1 MDLIMSSFNHRG
13 IFLQKLGPTVADPD
27 EVLVSMQFALKE
39 EGWDAE
45 NSVTTTVLF
54 DSTILIASSYDGGQS
69 FSLGNINK
77 DVDGDGDID
86 ADDKAKL
93 LALAKAYAN
102 IVRP

>member
-1 MDLIMSSFNHRG
+1 MSFFNRRG
-13 IFLQKLGPTVADPD
+13 IFLQKLGPTIVDPN

-45 NSVTTTVLF
+45 SSKPTQALL
-54 DSTILIASSYDGGQS
+54 DSTIIIASSQDGGKT
-69 FSLGNINK
+69 FSLEPLDK

-86 ADDKAKL
+86 AEDKAKL

-102 IVRP
+102 IVNP